1 MGTSRAGTRTPG
13 SGGLGKGVGQGDG
26 GALEGDAKIERLF
39 PGKQRARC
47 VAVPRRAVLGDLPHL
62 PDLAGLPTQQ
72 GLSRG
77 EALGP
82 GGPRAHC
89 RLAREQS
96 RALPRASPRGEPRF
110 IQPPSPVRPSS
121 CCSLGAA
128 PSSSSHPAALRPK
141 PHGRGS
147 SRHRRAPAPPPRPPP
162 LVFSPSCSMRL

>member
-1 MGTSRAGTRTPG
+1 MGTSRAGTRPPG

-62 PDLAGLPTQQ
+62 PELARLPTQQ
-72 GLSRG
+72 GLSGG

-82 GGPRAHC
+82 GGPRARC

-96 RALPRASPRGEPRF
+96 RALPRALPRGEPRF
-110 IQPPSPVRPSS
+110 IQPPSPLRPSS
-121 CCSLGAA
+121 CCS
-128 PSSSSHPAALRPK
+128 
-141 PHGRGS
+141 RGL
-147 SRHRRAPAPPPRPPP
+147 RPPP
-162 LVFSPSCSMRL
+162 PLTPQPCAQNPVAEAARGIAEPQLRGQPRCHFPRAAA